1 MPPSLKDK
9 GGRLL
14 AFANGGPR
22 TNEAQS
28 GVDVKPTKSEPPRN
42 VPTAPIPRP
51 TSYPREIT
59 GLGGRNTAP
68 PKQNYPFS
76 QPPPHHSPVRST
88 ISSPD
93 GRIKADSSDRRV
105 DIFSGSQL
113 DENFMESGLTTPH
126 NEPSDPVKLGP
137 ELTRDLKKTI
147 PSHRLPDR
155 NRFHRPPP
163 TSDLFTVGDDLRMN
177 VVSRSQQHNADHM
190 GDGFQDDV
198 NVRHGKLNGHHG
210 HGRTRPDS
218 PARQDSKIPMR
229 EVRIRKSHS
238 GRSEA
243 YDTNQARNISPR
255 RPETQRQTQWQT
267 HYKNESSRQPT
278 VHHLDDEDAE
288 SASQEEEHTT
298 PRPKPAKPVVQRTLL
313 ESSMPATTNFMS
325 NTSRLDR
332 KRRRPSPEYDDVAL
346 DSMTFAS
353 LRQQPFDFDPSKD
366 GQKGTG
372 VNADNLEDKLEH
384 FRHLGEKEQHDLFS
398 NMSMENWETSGEW
411 FVHEFSALM
420 QKLLDSRRQKR
431 KIIQEFEQEAAN
443 REEAVRL
450 KTQAIDRKL
459 SKMKQDGQRVVE
471 DKTA

>member
-1 MPPSLKDK
+1 
-9 GGRLL
+9 
-14 AFANGGPR
+14 
-22 TNEAQS
+22 
-28 GVDVKPTKSEPPRN
+28 
-42 VPTAPIPRP
+42 
-51 TSYPREIT
+51 
-59 GLGGRNTAP
+59 
-68 PKQNYPFS
+68 
-76 QPPPHHSPVRST
+76 
-88 ISSPD
+88 
-93 GRIKADSSDRRV
+93 
-105 DIFSGSQL
+105 
-113 DENFMESGLTTPH
+113 
-126 NEPSDPVKLGP
+126 
-137 ELTRDLKKTI
+137 
-147 PSHRLPDR
+147 
-155 NRFHRPPP
+155 
-163 TSDLFTVGDDLRMN
+163 
-177 VVSRSQQHNADHM
+177 
-190 GDGFQDDV
+190 
-198 NVRHGKLNGHHG
+198 
-210 HGRTRPDS
+210 
-218 PARQDSKIPMR
+218 
-229 EVRIRKSHS
+229 
-238 GRSEA
+238 
-243 YDTNQARNISPR
+243 
-255 RPETQRQTQWQT
+255 
-267 HYKNESSRQPT
+267 
-278 VHHLDDEDAE
+278 LDDEDAE

-346 DSMTFAS
+346 NSMTFAS

>member
-28 GVDVKPTKSEPPRN
+28 GVDVKPTKSEPPQN

-229 EVRIRKSHS
+229 E
-238 GRSEA
+238 
-243 YDTNQARNISPR
+243 
-255 RPETQRQTQWQT
+255 
-267 HYKNESSRQPT
+267 
-278 VHHLDDEDAE
+278 
-288 SASQEEEHTT
+288 EEEHTT

-346 DSMTFAS
+346 NSMTFAS